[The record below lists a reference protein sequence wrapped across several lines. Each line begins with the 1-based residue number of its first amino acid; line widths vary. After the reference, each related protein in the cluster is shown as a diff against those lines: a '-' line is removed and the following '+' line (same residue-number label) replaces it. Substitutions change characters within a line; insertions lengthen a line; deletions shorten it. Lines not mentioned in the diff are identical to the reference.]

1 MSLRIDPDEREVR
14 ALQRVAEWRGRK
26 VLEVGCGDGRLS
38 LRLARLGAL
47 VCGIDPDAE
56 RIRVARRKLKRFTR
70 RVRLQVGRAEH
81 LAHAAGSFD
90 LVVLSW
96 AL

>member
-1 MSLRIDPDEREVR
+1 MLRIDPEQREVR
-14 ALQRVAEWRGRK
+14 ALERVAEWRGRH
-26 VLEVGCGDGRLS
+26 VLEVGCGEGRLS
-38 LRLARLGAL
+38 LRLARLGA
-47 VCGIDPDAE
+47 VVYGIDPDPA
-56 RIRVARRKLKRFTR
+56 RIRGARRRLRRFAR
-70 RVRLQVGRAEH
+70 RARFRVGRAER